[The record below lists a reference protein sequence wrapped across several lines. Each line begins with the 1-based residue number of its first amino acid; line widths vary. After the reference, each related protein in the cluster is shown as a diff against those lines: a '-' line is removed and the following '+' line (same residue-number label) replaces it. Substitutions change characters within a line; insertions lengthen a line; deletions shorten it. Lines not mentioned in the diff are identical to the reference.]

1 MSKNELLF
9 VSPNSF
15 PSEQIA
21 AVGEMSLVPAVIE

>member
-15 PSEQIA
+15 ASEWIA
-21 AVGEMSLVPAVIE
+21 GLGKISLVPALTE